1 MKKNEVKIFKFI
13 LIIIVIAIFVGMIAY
28 LFPVIKNIS
37 TIEGQMA
44 FKQKI
49 DDSGIWGLL
58 MISGLQIAQIFLIII
73 PGEPVEILAGMCY
86 GSIWGTI
93 FIMISCAIIAAVI
106 FLLVRKFGR
115 KFVYNFCDKEK
126 ISKIEKS
133 KLFQNKKRIEMIV
146 FMWFLIPGLPKDLGV
161 YIAGLLPIKP
171 VRFVVIS
178 TLARF
183 PSIIS
188 STLAGEHLMMGDW
201 KMGVFLYA
209 IVFLIVGIVIFI
221 INKFDKDKTTNKII
235 DSMK

>member
-1 MKKNEVKIFKFI
+1 MKKNGVKVFKI
-13 LIIIVIAIFVGMIAY
+13 LLAIIVIAIIVGMIAY

-37 TIEGQMA
+37 TLEGQMA

-49 DDSGIWGLL
+49 DNSGIWGLL
-58 MISGLQIAQIFLIII
+58 MISALQIAQIFLIIV

-106 FLLVRKFGR
+106 FLLVRKFGK
-115 KFVYNFCDKEK
+115 KFVYSFCDKEK
-126 ISKIEKS
+126 VLKIENS
-133 KLFQNKKRIEMIV
+133 KLFQNPKKIEMIV

-201 KMGVFLYA
+201 KMGVILYA
-209 IVFLIVGIVIFI
+209 IVFAVVGVAIFL